1 MLWLPLRAYTFLIR
15 LGFSPSDSSSPLA
28 DSALLLLLV
37 LINHTPQQ
45 NPAQLSLLPP
55 RIQNPYRAAIIGLQ
69 DSEDVGTDAESGRGQ
84 TASGI
89 SAVPFSQLYN
99 ALGVGIQQE
108 PSVLLLYVLL
118 HKCHRFQQYV
128 LVRSDA
134 DTILL
139 PLCHRYA
146 LLHYNA
152 HLCTHPV
159 VAARNHCYAHNLC
172 SVHPT
177 PLSLIVQPIDTCNTT
192 QCTQHCLV
200 KAATIQILNAL
211 RGETLLQ
218 QLHQS
223 VCHQT

>member
-159 VAARNHCYAHNLC
+159 VVARNIVVLC
-172 SVHPT
+172 SQPVQCLPNPPHFDIVPIGPLHLQHHTVHVALP
-177 PLSLIVQPIDTCNTT
+177 
-192 QCTQHCLV
+192 CL
-200 KAATIQILNAL
+200 
-211 RGETLLQ
+211 G
-218 QLHQS
+218 
-223 VCHQT
+223 CHYGKTYCIE